1 MPKTAPPERLAVL
14 YRDDLIVAVC
24 KPAGLLVHRSPIDRH
39 ETRFALQIVRN
50 QLRQRLYPVHRLDKP
65 TSGVLLFALDPD
77 AARQLSESLA
87 AGRVRK
93 SYLAVVRGSLPLQG
107 CIDHPLVE
115 EPDPLGDPDTSPDK
129 DAQGARTEFRRLAE
143 TELPFES
150 RRHPTSRYS
159 LANASPLNGR
169 RHQIRRHFKH
179 IFHPILGDVRYGD
192 GEHNRLFRRELGIGR
207 MLLHAAEMT
216 FPHPQKGV
224 EVRVAAPLDDAFRLL
239 LENLGWIGK
248 IPADL
253 VQGFPA
259 V

>member
-1 MPKTAPPERLAVL
+1 MPTTAPREKLAVL
-14 YRDDLIVAVC
+14 HHDDCIVAVC

-50 QLRQRLYPVHRLDKP
+50 QLRQTLYPVHRLDKP
-65 TSGVLLFALDPD
+65 TSGVLLFALRPD
-77 AARQLSESLA
+77 AARRLSESFASGL
-87 AGRVRK
+87 VRK

-115 EPDPLGDPDTSPDK
+115 EPDPCGDPDMRLDK
-129 DAQGARTEFRRLAE
+129 EAQAARTDFRRLAE
-143 TELPFES
+143 VELPFET

-192 GEHNRLFRRELGIGR
+192 GQHNRFFRQKLGIDR
-207 MLLHAAEMT
+207 LLLHCAEMT
-216 FPHPQKGV
+216 FPHPQTGDEVTITAPV
-224 EVRVAAPLDDAFRLL
+224 EGGFRKLL
-239 LENLGWIGK
+239 VDLGWIERIGEGSAQGA
-248 IPADL
+248 PA
-253 VQGFPA
+253 
-259 V
+259 